1 MYVVYEHW
9 LDGKCFCVG
18 SGTKYRPKNFK
29 SRKRAWQEYVNGRY
43 DDIIVKIVKTFD
55 DRQEAYNYEIEHH
68 KEMVKLGH
76 PIQNLLGNSGYWTG
90 KKRPDVGKK
99 ISKSLTGRHLSEE
112 HKRHISEHNG
122 RGNLGK
128 SMSEGAR
135 NKLSQSIRNKYA
147 NDTEYRNK
155 IIIAQR
161 RRRERE
167 RLQKELGGVTC
178 LLK

>member
-43 DDIIVKIVKTFD
+43 DDVIVKIVKTFD
-55 DRQEAYNYEIEHH
+55 DRQEAYDYEIEHH

-90 KKRPDVGKK
+90 KKRPDIGEKL
-99 ISKSLTGRHLSEE
+99 SKSLTGRHLSEE
-112 HKRHISEHNG
+112 HKLHISENNG

-128 SMSEGAR
+128 SMPEES
-135 NKLSQSIRNKYA
+135 KQKVSDSIRKKYA
-147 NDTEYRNK
+147 TDETYREK
-155 IIIAQR
+155 CRLAQQ

-167 RLQKELGGVTC
+167 RSSKNMVVSR
-178 LLK
+178 

>member
-43 DDIIVKIVKTFD
+43 DDVIVKIVKTFD
-55 DRQEAYNYEIEHH
+55 DRQDAYDYEIEHH

-90 KKRPDVGKK
+90 KKRPDIGRKL
-99 ISKSLTGRHLSEE
+99 SKSLTGRHLSEE
-112 HKRHISEHNG
+112 HKRHISENNG
-122 RGNLGK
+122 RWNLGIPMPEERK
-128 SMSEGAR
+128 QKVSD
-135 NKLSQSIRNKYA
+135 SIRKKYA
-147 NDTEYRNK
+147 TDETYREK
-155 IIIAQR
+155 CRLAQQ

-167 RLQKELGGVTC
+167 RSSKNRVVSR
-178 LLK
+178 

>member
-55 DRQEAYNYEIEHH
+55 DRQEAYDYEIEHH

-76 PIQNLLGNSGYWTG
+76 PIQNLLGNAGYWTG
-90 KKRPDVGKK
+90 KKRPEIGEK
-99 ISKSLTGRHLSEE
+99 ISKALTGRHLTEE
-112 HKRHISEHNG
+112 HKQHISENNG

-128 SMSEGAR
+128 HMSEETKQKLSNSIKQKFANDEEYR
-135 NKLSQSIRNKYA
+135 QKHKLSQ
-147 NDTEYRNK
+147 
-155 IIIAQR
+155 QR
-161 RRRERE
+161 RW
-167 RLQKELGGVTC
+167 KNG
-178 LLK
+178 